1 MTIEFATYL
10 VVVLT
15 AIAICVKPVEDRAAP
30 RIVLLAL
37 AAFIALSIVVRAS
50 GLDMDLLNHRGHM
63 RGTLQVNMVLL
74 REPVVWGGMH
84 LLHSVIRNV
93 PATFVIVDVAVFGA
107 VLAAFHRMKLPAYA
121 FIAVMAFFPF
131 ILGMQNIYRQWV
143 ATCLLL
149 FAAAYADR
157 SAVKALI
164 AFVLA
169 VLTHNVAAVFAGVLV
184 PLVPARWRPAAWA
197 GLLVAVPAM
206 LFFGAGTKSGVE
218 TGLEL
223 RALYVLVVGVIA
235 IACIGAMRITRGKW
249 PGWDAAPFVY
259 HWYVVACAS
268 VLLASASAERIGI
281 SALLL
286 LYPAVVR
293 LPDLGRGWQVPAARI
308 AIVIGGFVPML
319 VFGVRIFL
327 FT

>member
-15 AIAICVKPVEDRAAP
+15 AIALSTKPLEDRLAS
-30 RIVLLAL
+30 RIIPIAL
-37 AAFIALSIVVRAS
+37 IIFVVLSIVVRAS
-50 GLDMDLLNHRGHM
+50 GLDLDLLNHQGHM
-63 RGTLQVNMVLL
+63 RWPLKVNTALL

-84 LLHSVIRNV
+84 LLHSLIRNA
-93 PATFVIVDVAVFGA
+93 PATFVIFDIAVFGV

-121 FIAVMAFFPF
+121 FIAVLAFFPF

-169 VLTHNVAAVFAGVLV
+169 VLAHNVAAVFAGVLV
-184 PLVPARWRPAAWA
+184 PLLPPRWRPAAWA
-197 GLLVAVPAM
+197 GLLVAVPAI

-223 RALYVLVVGVIA
+223 RPLYVLMVGLIA
-235 IACIGAMRITRGKW
+235 LACIGAMRITRGKW
-249 PGWDAAPFVY
+249 PGWDAAPFAY
-259 HWYVVACAS
+259 HWYVVACAA
-268 VLLASASAERIGI
+268 VLLASASAERVGI

-293 LPDLGRGWQVPAARI
+293 LPELGRGWQIPAARI
-308 AIVIGGFVPML
+308 AIIIGGFVPML

>member
-1 MTIEFATYL
+1 MTIEFAAYL

-15 AIAICVKPVEDRAAP
+15 AIALAAKPIEARTVP
-30 RIVLLAL
+30 IIIPLAL
-37 AAFIALSIVVRAS
+37 TVFLALSIMVRVS
-50 GLDMDLLNHRGHM
+50 GLDMDLLNHRSHL
-63 RGTLQVNMVLL
+63 RAPLKISTTEL
-74 REPVVWGGMH
+74 REPVVWWGMH
-84 LLHSVIRNV
+84 LLHSVIRDV
-93 PATFVIVDVAVFGA
+93 PATFVIFDVAVFA
-107 VLAAFHRMKLPAYA
+107 TVVAAFQRMKLPAFA

-149 FAAAYADR
+149 YVAAYADR

-164 AFVLA
+164 AFALA
-169 VLTHNVAAVFAGVLV
+169 VLTHNMAAVFAGLLV
-184 PLVPARWRPAAWA
+184 PLLPPRWRPAAWA
-197 GLLVAVPAM
+197 GLLIAVPAM
-206 LFFGAGTKSGVE
+206 LYFGAGTKSAVA

-223 RALYVLVVGVIA
+223 RPLYVLVVALVGVA
-235 IACIGAMRITRGKW
+235 AIGAMRITRGKW

-259 HWYVVACAS
+259 HFYVVAWAA
-268 VLLASASAERIGI
+268 VLLSSASAERIGL

-293 LPDLGRGWQVPAARI
+293 LPDVGRGWQIPVARI
-308 AIVIGGFVPML
+308 VIIIGGFVPML
-319 VFGVRIFL
+319 IFGVRIFL